1 MCTLSSLHSL
11 CAYALFFSSL
21 SDVSS
26 RYRTISGGS
35 VESGPLTC
43 TQTPAISLPTL
54 TEYIQQLRAYL
65 PNANVIG
72 LQVHVWIH
80 TMKWTCHM
88 HALCFCVHVSLA
100 VLSGLVHWYLEKHKT
115 YIYTCIMMYSHFSL
129 SSLRKRPAEGEEE
142 DGKIEADSPATPPPS
157 PPASPALDRGLT
169 TSWSQMDT
177 KEVVRDA
184 LLQGCLPLA
193 QAYLLHRNT
202 GPVRKHTCTHTSYIY
217 Q

>member
-1 MCTLSSLHSL
+1 MCTLCTLSSLHSL

-65 PNANVIG
+65 PNANLIG
-72 LQVHVWIH
+72 LQVCIH
-80 TMKWTCHM
+80 TMKWRCHM

-100 VLSGLVHWYLEKHKT
+100 VLSGLVHGYLENYKT
-115 YIYTCIMMYSHFSL
+115 YMY
-129 SSLRKRPAEGEEE
+129 
-142 DGKIEADSPATPPPS
+142 
-157 PPASPALDRGLT
+157 
-169 TSWSQMDT
+169 MYNN
-177 KEVVRDA
+177 V
-184 LLQGCLPLA
+184 LPLVSLFPPKETSGGRGGRWENGSGLPCHSSS
-193 QAYLLHRNT
+193 QSPCQPST
-202 GPVRKHTCTHTSYIY
+202 GQRTHHLMESDGH
-217 Q
+217 